1 MYLDTSVLVKLFV
14 REPDSEYYGK
24 LTDGQIICSSVL
36 AYTETWS
43 AMLARER
50 AGGLTLEQRRR
61 AWDVFDRNVLEDIIE
76 LVPMSPAIFKRANRI
91 MEVCHP
97 NLPLRSLDALHL
109 ASADQMHDW
118 PLVTHDKR
126 MRDAAVRLGFPVS
139 PWPS

>member
-14 REPDSEYYGK
+14 RDPDSEFYGK

-61 AWDVFDRNVLEDIIE
+61 AWDTFDRNVLEDIIE

-91 MEVCHP
+91 MEACHP
-97 NLPLRSLDALHL
+97 KVPLRTLDALHL
-109 ASADQMHDW
+109 ASADQAHDW

-126 MRDAAVRLGFPVS
+126 MREAASRLGFPLS
-139 PWPS
+139 PPPA

>member
-1 MYLDTSVLVKLFV
+1 
-14 REPDSEYYGK
+14 
-24 LTDGQIICSSVL
+24 
-36 AYTETWS
+36 
-43 AMLARER
+43 MLARER
-50 AGGLTLEQRRR
+50 AEGLTLEQRRR

-109 ASADQMHDW
+109 ASADQMHNW